1 MAEPAARP
9 ATADDPVLRAAVAA
23 VRAHYGDRVERIVLF
38 GSRARG
44 DQGPE
49 SDYDVAVFLKDLK
62 HGFSEMQ
69 ALSDIRWR
77 LLEETGQA
85 VQFVPLSRT
94 DRKGTALLQYDIE
107 QEGVPL

>member
-1 MAEPAARP
+1 MA
-9 ATADDPVLRAAVAA
+9 TTTLADDPVLEAAVAA
-23 VRAHYGDRVERIVLF
+23 VRAHYGDRIEQLVLF

-44 DQGPE
+44 DHGPE
-49 SDYDVAVFLKDLK
+49 SDYDIAVFLKDM
-62 HGFSEMQ
+62 GPRFTEME

-77 LLEETGQA
+77 LLQKTGHA

-107 QEGVPL
+107 HEGVPL